1 MVCSLSNRIGLR
13 WTTPPRWPD
22 GATLLT
28 SHPPP
33 TPGVQILT
41 KPYTHRL
48 IWIKHSLDEKIKEEY
63 ARYEEVLG
71 DLYDIHE
78 KRNEKEEKE
87 DTRECTIFIQK
98 TTKSKKVNRG
108 LYDIQ
113 KITKSKEKISRGL
126 YDTKQRKKK
135 SLGIVRYEKK
145 GGEGGGAAGFVYGP
159 RFQSLLVDT

>member
-1 MVCSLSNRIGLR
+1 M
-13 WTTPPRWPD
+13 
-22 GATLLT
+22 
-28 SHPPP
+28 
-33 TPGVQILT
+33 QILT
-41 KPYTHRL
+41 KTYTHRL

-145 GGEGGGAAGFVYGP
+145 VGREVVQLVLCMV
-159 RFQSLLVDT
+159 RVSKVSSLTLDSRDVCRDVVDY